1 MRKDCSTCEFN
12 FEGICA
18 GSGNVYRYGEPITDD
33 TKCCDDW
40 GASFEYFE
48 HQTTTAPRFL
58 RDAYN
63 GGHISYQ
70 DFSRLVDDYNEGRP
84 VSINI
89 FDAIK
94 CVYGISMVDIAVVL
108 GVSFGVV
115 YSAKTKGFPK
125 KRIAQFASGLCVPE
139 KLLLN
144 TSTNDFD
151 ELKRCKELFFAK
163 PNIDVSLASMPD
175 WKMQLAREI
184 SATCVHCP
192 IHTAKILAR
201 VDHLYWDKGAS
212 LDEYTQSER
221 AFILYAAKGTK
232 KYQPAHH
239 LEYFLDIACQPH
251 MRSRQIL
258 MSHS

>member
-18 GSGNVYRYGEPITDD
+18 GSGNIYRYGETITDD

-40 GASFEYFE
+40 GASLDYYE
-48 HQTTTAPRFL
+48 HQITTAPRFL

-63 GGHISYQ
+63 DGRISYQ
-70 DFSRLVDDYNEGRP
+70 DLSHLIDDYNGGRP
-84 VSINI
+84 VSISI

-94 CVYGISMVDIAVVL
+94 YVYGISMVDIAVAL

-115 YSAKTKGFPK
+115 HRAKAKGFAK

-139 KLLLN
+139 RLLLN

-163 PNIDVSLASMPD
+163 PNIDVILASMPD
-175 WKMQLAREI
+175 WKMQLARGI
-184 SATCVHCP
+184 SATYVHCP
-192 IHTAKILAR
+192 IHTAKVLAR
-201 VDHLYWDKGAS
+201 VDHLYWDKGVS

-221 AFILYAAKGTK
+221 AFIIYISRGTK
-232 KYQPAHH
+232 KYQPVHH
-239 LEYFLDIACQPH
+239 LEYFLDISCQPH
-251 MRSRQIL
+251 MHTSYTQR
-258 MSHS
+258 

>member
-1 MRKDCSTCEFN
+1 M
-12 FEGICA
+12 
-18 GSGNVYRYGEPITDD
+18 
-33 TKCCDDW
+33 
-40 GASFEYFE
+40 
-48 HQTTTAPRFL
+48 
-58 RDAYN
+58 
-63 GGHISYQ
+63 
-70 DFSRLVDDYNEGRP
+70 
-84 VSINI
+84 
-89 FDAIK
+89 
-94 CVYGISMVDIAVVL
+94 
-108 GVSFGVV
+108 
-115 YSAKTKGFPK
+115 
-125 KRIAQFASGLCVPE
+125 PE

-258 MSHS
+258 MIHS

>member
-33 TKCCDDW
+33 TKCCNDW
-40 GASFEYFE
+40 GASFKYFE

-58 RDAYN
+58 REAYN

-84 VSINI
+84 VSINF

-115 YSAKTKGFPK
+115 YSAKPKDLQRKGLP
-125 KRIAQFASGLCVPE
+125 
-139 KLLLN
+139 
-144 TSTNDFD
+144 
-151 ELKRCKELFFAK
+151 
-163 PNIDVSLASMPD
+163 SLQVAY
-175 WKMQLAREI
+175 
-184 SATCVHCP
+184 V
-192 IHTAKILAR
+192 
-201 VDHLYWDKGAS
+201 
-212 LDEYTQSER
+212 
-221 AFILYAAKGTK
+221 
-232 KYQPAHH
+232 
-239 LEYFLDIACQPH
+239 CQKNCF
-251 MRSRQIL
+251 
-258 MSHS
+258 

>member
-18 GSGNVYRYGEPITDD
+18 GSGNVYQYGEPITDD

-40 GASFEYFE
+40 GASFEYFK
-48 HQTTTAPRFL
+48 HQTTAAPRFL

-63 GGHISYQ
+63 GCHISYQ
-70 DFSRLVDDYNEGRP
+70 DFSRLVDDYNGGQP

-115 YSAKTKGFPK
+115 YRAKTKGFAK
-125 KRIAQFASGLCVPE
+125 KRIAQFADGLCMPE
-139 KLLLN
+139 RLLLN
-144 TSTNDFD
+144 TSTNDFA
-151 ELKRCKELFFAK
+151 ELTKCKEKFFAK
-163 PNIDVSLASMPD
+163 PNIDAILASMPD

-184 SATCVHCP
+184 SAAYVHCP

-201 VDHLYWDKGAS
+201 VDHLYWDKGVS

-221 AFILYAAKGTK
+221 AFIMYIAKGTK
-232 KYQPAHH
+232 KNQPVHH

-251 MRSRQIL
+251 MATRQYRPDL
-258 MSHS
+258 V